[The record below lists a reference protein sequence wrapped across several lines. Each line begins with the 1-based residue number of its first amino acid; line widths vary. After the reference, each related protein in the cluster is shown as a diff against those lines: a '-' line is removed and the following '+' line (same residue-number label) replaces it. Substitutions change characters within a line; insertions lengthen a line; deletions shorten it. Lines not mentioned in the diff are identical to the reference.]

1 MSQQFNTAVE
11 FALSALY
18 ENGAAKDIV
27 KSLKSAQDR
36 VDGLADNAYRITE
49 IVDERTDGQVPD
61 EEIAFLGAE
70 ILEEVVDIGEAAGLK
85 YTPQEIAAAFK
96 QMILRFLQ
104 EQGADTRELEA
115 AMDQVD
121 PKEFDRIAEES

>member
-104 EQGADTRELEA
+104 EQGADTRQLET

-121 PKEFDRIAEES
+121 PSVFDKMAEES